1 MTRITKDPEVRRKEF
16 IEAARELF
24 MEKGFD
30 QTSISDITSKVGMSH
45 GSFFYYFKSKN
56 DMMKAVIYSI
66 TCDWKRLLGDLIAD
80 NKLTAL
86 QKMQTILTITIREQR
101 TKRDINEFFQKEGN
115 ATMYREYKE
124 KSQQVI
130 IPLITHIVEQGV
142 EEGKFNIEFPKE
154 TVEYI
159 GIILGNLGDILKSS
173 SSNDEYKRK
182 IHALEILLARIAG
195 IGENQIQ
202 LLS

>member
-1 MTRITKDPEVRRKEF
+1 MTRITKDPEVRRTEF

-30 QTSISDITSKVGMSH
+30 QTSISDITRKVGMSH

-56 DMMKAVIYSI
+56 DIMKAVIYSI
-66 TCDWKRLLGDLIAD
+66 TSEWKRLLEDLIAD
-80 NKLTAL
+80 NRMNAL
-86 QKMQTILTITIREQR
+86 QKMQTILNMTLREQR
-101 TKRDINEFFQKEGN
+101 TKHSINEFFQKEGN
-115 ATMYREYKE
+115 ATMYKEYKE
-124 KSQQVI
+124 KSQEVI

-142 EEGKFNIEFPKE
+142 EEGTFNIEFPKE

-159 GIILGNLGDILKSS
+159 GSILGNLGDILKSS
-173 SSNDEYKRK
+173 NSNDEYKRK
-182 IHALEILLARIAG
+182 IHALELLLTRIAG
-195 IGENQIQ
+195 IDEDQIK